1 MRYRQQRRVMVS
13 QQKKFN
19 DKTRRLMLTFSPC
32 YTARF
37 ESKAFLNCG
46 EDVIKTNSTHHIALS
61 KALIQLET
69 DMYQDGI
76 WPNEEPSEQ
85 DLNNAME
92 SAVPFAVDC
101 LAFESWLAFIFIPKM
116 RILLKQEMP
125 LPPMQIAP
133 AAEIYLSSGH
143 QRTLSQLQVIDNIAN
158 GDID

>member
-1 MRYRQQRRVMVS
+1 M
-13 QQKKFN
+13 
-19 DKTRRLMLTFSPC
+19 
-32 YTARF
+32 
-37 ESKAFLNCG
+37 
-46 EDVIKTNSTHHIALS
+46 IKTNSTHHIALS

-76 WPNEEPSEQ
+76 WPNEEPAEQ

-125 LPPMQIAP
+125 LPPMQIACSRNISVIGASAHSVP
-133 AAEIYLSSGH
+133 ASSY
-143 QRTLSQLQVIDNIAN
+143 
-158 GDID
+158 

>member
-1 MRYRQQRRVMVS
+1 MSKVS
-13 QQKKFN
+13 
-19 DKTRRLMLTFSPC
+19 
-32 YTARF
+32 
-37 ESKAFLNCG
+37 
-46 EDVIKTNSTHHIALS
+46 STCHIALGR
-61 KALIQLET
+61 ALEQLET
-69 DMYQDGI
+69 VMEQEGV
-76 WPNEEPSEQ
+76 WPKKMPAEQ

-92 SAVPFAVDC
+92 SAVPFAVDF

-116 RILLKQEMP
+116 RVLLTQEMP

>member
-1 MRYRQQRRVMVS
+1 MS
-13 QQKKFN
+13 
-19 DKTRRLMLTFSPC
+19 
-32 YTARF
+32 
-37 ESKAFLNCG
+37 
-46 EDVIKTNSTHHIALS
+46 STCHIALGR
-61 KALIQLET
+61 ALEQLET
-69 DMYQDGI
+69 VMEQEGG
-76 WPNEEPSEQ
+76 WPKKMPAEQ

-116 RILLKQEMP
+116 RVLLTQEMP

>member
-1 MRYRQQRRVMVS
+1 MSDRQQIQVMVS
-13 QQKKFN
+13 QQMNFN
-19 DKTRRLMLTFSPC
+19 DKTRGLMLTLSPW

-37 ESKAFLNCG
+37 KIKAFVNWE

-76 WPNEEPSEQ
+76 WPDEEPAEH
-85 DLNNAME
+85 DLKNAME

-116 RILLKQEMP
+116 RVLLTHEQP
-125 LPPMQIAP
+125 LPPMQITP
-133 AAEIYLSSGH
+133 AAEIYLSSAN
-143 QRTLSQLQVIDNIAN
+143 QRTLSQLQRIDNIAN
-158 GDID
+158 GNIG